1 MDLEAQLPS
10 TKKNKKTKNKAVVMI
25 SDESLNQIKRDIKQ
39 VQQTL
44 TSLEQ
49 DWEFDPR
56 KAKASLIE
64 EQQSRA
70 ERRHQQQAEKENEQ
84 QERQQQEDVQQEE
97 ESATHTVP
105 SDAND
110 DHDNDDDDDDDDD
123 MFGFMDQMEQQQQ
136 DSPPPTVRWQVLDV
150 STPQWKGRTPK
161 QLLNDVCTP
170 KYTRLQQ
177 GTGIWQASVTMES
190 SKCIYLPHGLAT
202 ATPLEA
208 EHLVAVS
215 CLCLSSLSSS
225 HVTHTLPIGRRLV

>member
-1 MDLEAQLPS
+1 LEAQLPS
-10 TKKNKKTKNKAVVMI
+10 TKKNKKTKNKAAVMV
-25 SDESLNQIKRDIKQ
+25 SDETLNQIKQDIKQ

-49 DWEFDPR
+49 DWEFDPQ

-70 ERRHQQQAEKENEQ
+70 ERRHQQHAENEQ
-84 QERQQQEDVQQEE
+84 QKRQQQEDVQQEE
-97 ESATHTVP
+97 ESVTHTVP
-105 SDAND
+105 SDTND
-110 DHDNDDDDDDDDD
+110 NDDDDDDDD

-177 GTGIWQASVTMES
+177 GAEIWQASVAMES

-215 CLCLSSLSSS
+215 CLCLSLSSS
-225 HVTHTLPIGRRLV
+225 HVTHTLPIGRRLVRH

>member
-1 MDLEAQLPS
+1 
-10 TKKNKKTKNKAVVMI
+10 
-25 SDESLNQIKRDIKQ
+25 
-39 VQQTL
+39 
-44 TSLEQ
+44 LEQ
-49 DWEFDPR
+49 DWEFDPQ

-70 ERRHQQQAEKENEQ
+70 ERRHQQHAENEQ
-84 QERQQQEDVQQEE
+84 QKRQQQEDVQQEE
-97 ESATHTVP
+97 ESVTHTVP
-105 SDAND
+105 SDAN
-110 DHDNDDDDDDDDD
+110 DDDDDDD

-177 GTGIWQASVTMES
+177 GAEIWQASVAMES

-215 CLCLSSLSSS
+215 CLCLSLSSS
-225 HVTHTLPIGRRLV
+225 HVTHTHCQ